1 LDLFPNPYLFP
12 QFLNPFNFV
21 YKKGVI
27 YLIFSRKSCIFASV
41 KNYINMKQK
50 IILNPEEIINEYKG
64 GVGVE
69 ALALNIMLVN

>member
-1 LDLFPNPYLFP
+1 VLKILLFQEKDVSLC
-12 QFLNPFNFV
+12 QL
-21 YKKGVI
+21 
-27 YLIFSRKSCIFASV
+27 
-41 KNYINMKQK
+41 K